1 MPVVLNDSKQA
12 RDLNLF
18 RRDAPEI
25 LDLENAAKFLGVS
38 VKTLKES
45 LDDLAIPCR
54 SIGRTLVFSRDALVD
69 WVKSA

>member
-1 MPVVLNDSKQA
+1 MPVILNDKQQQ

>member
-1 MPVVLNDSKQA
+1 MPVILNDKQNQ
-12 RDLNLF
+12 RDVNLF

-45 LDDLAIPCR
+45 LDDLAIPR
-54 SIGRTLVFSRDALVD
+54 REIGRTLVFSRDALVE